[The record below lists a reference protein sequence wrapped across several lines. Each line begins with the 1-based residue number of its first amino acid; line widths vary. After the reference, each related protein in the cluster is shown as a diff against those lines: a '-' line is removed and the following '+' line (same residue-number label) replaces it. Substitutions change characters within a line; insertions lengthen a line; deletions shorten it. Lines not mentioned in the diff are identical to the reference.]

1 MPRKRKGPHLHLRP
15 ARYRDGKL
23 HEAAR
28 WVIRDGRREFGTGSG
43 AGCLEDAEKA
53 LRQYLAEKHEPAR
66 RERDL
71 DQIRIAD
78 VIHIYVRDK
87 EPTGPAIG
95 RFERLLEFFGR
106 KYLADV
112 NGALCR
118 EYAASRK
125 GKGQSNKGT
134 GGGARRDLED
144 LRAAINHHAKEGLHR
159 GVVRV
164 VLPERGMARQR
175 WLTRPELAR
184 LLWSCWRNRGPAG
197 EWASR
202 HLARFLIVGIYTG
215 SRPGAI
221 LTAAWDRGPGRSW
234 VDLDR
239 GVFHRHPDGKV
250 ETNKRQPTVKIAPR
264 LAAHLRR
271 WCAADGGRGYVVT
284 YDGLRIADPSDALA
298 RAVKRANLE
307 GGVTAYTMRHSC
319 ASWLVAKGIPTR
331 KVADFLGTSEEMI
344 LRHYGHL
351 APDYQDQ
358 AAIEIGRR

>member
-1 MPRKRKGPHLHLRP
+1 MPRKGKGPRLHLRP

-23 HEAAR
+23 HEGAR
-28 WVIRDGRREFGTGSG
+28 WVIRDGRREIGTGCGEGDIGG
-43 AGCLEDAEKA
+43 AERSLA
-53 LRQYLAEKHEPAR
+53 LYLAAKHEPAR

-78 VIHIYVRDK
+78 VITIYLRDK

-95 RFERLLEFFGR
+95 RFERLLDFFGAR
-106 KYLADV
+106 FLAEV

-118 EYAASRK
+118 EYAAWRH
-125 GKGQSNKGT
+125 GKGQSNKGK

-144 LRAAINHHAKEGLHR
+144 LRAAIKHHEKEGLHR
-159 GVVRV
+159 GNVRV
-164 VLPERGMARQR
+164 TLPERGLARQR
-175 WLTRPELAR
+175 WLTRAELAR
-184 LLWSCWRNRGPAG
+184 LLWACWRNKGPSG

-202 HLARFLIVGIYTG
+202 HLVRFLILGIYTG

-221 LTAAWDRGPGRSW
+221 LTASWERGPGRSW

-239 GVFHRHPDGKV
+239 GVFHRHPDGKS

-271 WCAADGGRGYVVT
+271 WRALDGGRGYAVT
-284 YDGLRIADPSDALA
+284 YEGRPISDPSDALA
-298 RAVKRANLE
+298 RAVSRAGLD
-307 GGVTAYTMRHSC
+307 GGVTAYSLRHSC

-331 KVADFLGTSEEMI
+331 KVADFLGTSEAMI
-344 LRHYGHL
+344 IRHYGHL
-351 APDYQDQ
+351 SPDYQDE
-358 AAIEIGRR
+358 AARAIGAK